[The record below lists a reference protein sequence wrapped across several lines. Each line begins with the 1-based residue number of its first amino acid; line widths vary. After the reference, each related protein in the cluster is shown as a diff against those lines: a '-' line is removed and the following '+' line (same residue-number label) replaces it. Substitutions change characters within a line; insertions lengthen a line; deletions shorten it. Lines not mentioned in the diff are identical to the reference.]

1 VLGVEDTSP
10 WVAYARTGGIMT
22 LRRVM
27 PPGPVYYLYD
37 PWPDHEIESGHEQA
51 VSVIGRRVKYLV

>member
-10 WVAYARTGGIMT
+10 WVAYARIGGIMT

-27 PPGPVYYLYD
+27 HPGPVYYLYD
-37 PWPDHEIESGHEQA
+37 PWPDHEIESE
-51 VSVIGRRVKYLV
+51 SYRDMNKPYLSLGGG